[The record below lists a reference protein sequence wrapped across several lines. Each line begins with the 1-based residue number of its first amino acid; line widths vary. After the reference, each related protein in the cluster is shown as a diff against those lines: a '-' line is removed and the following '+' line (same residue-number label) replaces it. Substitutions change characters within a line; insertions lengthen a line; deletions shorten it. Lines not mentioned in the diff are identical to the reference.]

1 MNGDC
6 MIFICYRKCSTCQK
20 AKKHLLEMNVDFEER
35 PIEMGVTQEE
45 LRKWIPLSKKEIHQ
59 FFNTSGKIYKSENY
73 KEKLKLMTEDEKIKA
88 LSENGMLVK
97 RPLLVG
103 DDFVLVGYKKEQY
116 DEIGEKYGKKQ

>member
-1 MNGDC
+1 MNGDY

-59 FFNTSGKIYKSENY
+59 FFNTSGKIYKSENF

>member
-1 MNGDC
+1 MNGDY

>member
-1 MNGDC
+1 
-6 MIFICYRKCSTCQK
+6 
-20 AKKHLLEMNVDFEER
+20 MNVDFEER

>member
-1 MNGDC
+1 MNGDY

-116 DEIGEKYGKKQ
+116 DEIGEKYGKNQ

>member
-1 MNGDC
+1 MNGDY

-45 LRKWIPLSKKEIHQ
+45 LRKWLPLSKKEIHQ
-59 FFNTSGKIYKSENY
+59 FFNTSGKIYKSENF

-116 DEIGEKYGKKQ
+116 DEIGEKYEKKQ

>member
-1 MNGDC
+1 MNGDY

-45 LRKWIPLSKKEIHQ
+45 LRKWIPLSQKEIHQ